1 MVLKNLY
8 LIVGKSGTGKTT
20 IVDNLSPIGVSI
32 ESYTTRP
39 PRYKGEL
46 GHVFVSKEEFDK
58 LDVVSYTEYNGYEYG
73 ITPDQIE
80 SHTFF
85 VVDPAGVFYL
95 LDHYKG
101 KKPIHTIYLKTSL
114 PERFARLVKRD
125 GFKNAVKRILIDRK
139 AFKGFEWWADLVVKN
154 NEDYRVAAGKIRDY
168 IRKAEFGRN
177 KLE

>member
-1 MVLKNLY
+1 MQLKNLY

-20 IVDNLSPIGVSI
+20 IVDYLSPIGVSI

-39 PRYKGEL
+39 PRYMGER
-46 GHVFVSKEEFDK
+46 GHIFVSKEEFDK

-73 ITPDQIE
+73 VTPDQIE

-95 LDHYKG
+95 LDHYTGEKSMH
-101 KKPIHTIYLKTSL
+101 IIYLKTSL
-114 PERFARLVKRD
+114 LGRFARLVKRD
-125 GFKNAVKRILIDRK
+125 GLKKAVTRILIDRK
-139 AFKGFEWWADLVVKN
+139 AFKHFEVCADLVVDN
-154 NEDYRVAAGKIRDY
+154 NKDYRVAAGKIRNY

-177 KLE
+177 KLG